1 MLVSSPRTWGC
12 FPPPR
17 ATGATLDV
25 FPTHVGV
32 FLKNMCRPSHPKS
45 LPHAR
50 GGVSQFTRRLSGRN
64 MSSPRTW
71 GCFGSAVLLR
81 EPHGVFPTHVGVFP
95 SSGLSGSRSICLPHA
110 RGGVS
115 SNREQKY
122 NMLASSPRTWG
133 CFYTRRGNDLDT
145 YVFPTHVGVFLH
157 PPWERPGHLCLPHA
171 RGGVSTRQGGADS
184 VRGSSPRTW
193 GCFRNGDNECKS
205 WRVFPTHVGV
215 FLMEALEMSKERC
228 LPHARGG
235 VSDGHTALPGLRQSS
250 PRTWGCFPLA
260 GQFFH

>member
-1 MLVSSPRTWGC
+1 MAAGRYVFPTHVGVFPATVSRSTTCWRLPHARGGVSNAPDLAAVHRLSSPRTWGC
-12 FPPPR
+12 FPAP
-17 ATGATLDV
+17 G
-25 FPTHVGV
+25 
-32 FLKNMCRPSHPKS
+32 
-45 LPHAR
+45 LP
-50 GGVSQFTRRLSGRN
+50 
-64 MSSPRTW
+64 
-71 GCFGSAVLLR
+71 LLIY
-81 EPHGVFPTHVGVFP
+81 P
-95 SSGLSGSRSICLPHA
+95 
-110 RGGVS
+110 
-115 SNREQKY
+115 
-122 NMLASSPRTWG
+122 
-133 CFYTRRGNDLDT
+133 
-145 YVFPTHVGVFLH
+145 VFPTHVGVFLH

>member
-1 MLVSSPRTWGC
+1 MRGCYYWRSP
-12 FPPPR
+12 
-17 ATGATLDV
+17 V

-32 FLKNMCRPSHPKS
+32 FLNWYFSRLVIYRLPHARGGVSDLLICLPLLLQSSPRTWGCFHIIKIREKLASVFPTHVGVFLGFGFGFACFFR

-133 CFYTRRGNDLDT
+133 CF
-145 YVFPTHVGVFLH
+145 
-157 PPWERPGHLCLPHA
+157 
-171 RGGVSTRQGGADS
+171 
-184 VRGSSPRTW
+184 
-193 GCFRNGDNECKS
+193 
-205 WRVFPTHVGV
+205 
-215 FLMEALEMSKERC
+215 
-228 LPHARGG
+228 
-235 VSDGHTALPGLRQSS
+235 
-250 PRTWGCFPLA
+250 
-260 GQFFH
+260 